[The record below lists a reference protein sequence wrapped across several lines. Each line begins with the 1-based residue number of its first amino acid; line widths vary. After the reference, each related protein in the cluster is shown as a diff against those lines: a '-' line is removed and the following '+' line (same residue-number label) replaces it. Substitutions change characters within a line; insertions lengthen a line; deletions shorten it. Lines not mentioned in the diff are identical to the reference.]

1 MARHQPAVAKLADGA
16 EMPLIGLGTWSLT
29 GEAGRRA
36 IAEALEIGYRHIDT
50 ASAYGNQREV
60 GAALR
65 DSGVA
70 RAEVFLTTKCP
81 PENVG
86 REQETLEES
95 LEQLG
100 VDYVDLWLV
109 HWPPAGESRPDV
121 WAHFVR
127 AQEDGLVRSIGV
139 SNYSIAQIDEITD
152 ACGVAPVVNQI
163 PWSPS
168 RYDAELAAALAERKV
183 VLEGYSPFKLTDL
196 ANPTLLE
203 VARAH
208 QATTGQVV
216 LRWHLEHGFVA
227 IPKSA
232 HRGRLEENFAVTNFS
247 LSAEETARLDGL
259 ANQR

>member
-1 MARHQPAVAKLADGA
+1 MARRNPAVTTLADGA

-29 GEAGRRA
+29 GQAGRRA
-36 IAEALEIGYRHIDT
+36 IADALEIGYRHIDT
-50 ASAYGNQREV
+50 ATAYGNQREV
-60 GAALR
+60 GAALV

-95 LEQLG
+95 LAQLG

-109 HWPPAGESRPDV
+109 HWPPAGQSRPDV

-127 AQEDGLVRSIGV
+127 AQQDGLVRSIGV
-139 SNYSIAQIDEITD
+139 SNYSIAQIDEVSN
-152 ACGVAPVVNQI
+152 ACDVAPVVNQI

-168 RYDAELAAALAERKV
+168 RYDAELAAALNERGI
-183 VLEGYSPFKLTDL
+183 VLEGYSPLKLTDL
-196 ANPTLLE
+196 ANPVLLE
-203 VARAH
+203 IARAH
-208 QATTGQVV
+208 GVTTGQVV

-247 LSAEETARLDGL
+247 LSAEETARVD
-259 ANQR
+259 AIAHQR

>member
-1 MARHQPAVAKLADGA
+1 MARTQPVVAALADGF
-16 EMPLIGLGTWSLT
+16 EMPLVGLGTWSLT
-29 GEAGRRA
+29 GPAGRRA
-36 IAEALEIGYRHIDT
+36 IADALEIGYRHIDT
-50 ASAYGNQREV
+50 ATAYGNQREV
-60 GAALR
+60 GAALA
-65 DSGVA
+65 DSGIA
-70 RAEVFLTTKCP
+70 RAEIFLTTKCP

-127 AQEDGLVRSIGV
+127 AQQDGLARSIGV
-139 SNYSIAQIDEITD
+139 SNYSIAQIDEITS

-168 RYDAELAAALAERKV
+168 RYDAELAGALSERRI
-183 VLEGYSPFKLTDL
+183 VLEGYSPLKLTDL
-196 ANPTLLE
+196 ADPTLLE
-203 VARAH
+203 LARAH
-208 QATTGQVV
+208 GVTTGQVV

-232 HRGRLEENFAVTNFS
+232 HRGRLEENFAVTDFS
-247 LSAEETARLDGL
+247 LSAEETARVDGL
-259 ANQR
+259 AIQR